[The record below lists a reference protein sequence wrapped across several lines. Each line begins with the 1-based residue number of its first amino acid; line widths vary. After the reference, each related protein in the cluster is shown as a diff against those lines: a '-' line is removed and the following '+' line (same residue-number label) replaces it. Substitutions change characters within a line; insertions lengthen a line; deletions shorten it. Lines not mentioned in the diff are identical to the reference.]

1 VVALEQL
8 HDVEAGDDFVAI
20 RLKLVPA
27 VGCERIADIGNRPIP
42 MKRARAVLGSKCF
55 MLIRRGDN

>member
-8 HDVEAGDDFVAI
+8 DDVEAGDDFVAI
-20 RLKLVPA
+20 RLQAVPA

-42 MKRARAVLGSKCF
+42 MKE
-55 MLIRRGDN
+55 RGRCWGTNASC